1 MAEEVRKLIE
11 ETKETYSLPSDKI
24 VLGGFSQGGGL
35 ALYTGLTHAEKLG
48 GIVAL
53 STWLP
58 LRDYVIKR
66 LNEVSFNFT
75 RDQILRYFQ
84 DNFCPVFFGHGT
96 ADPVVGQHWGE
107 KSADLIREKGVSVEW
122 KTYRGMQHS
131 SCAEEFGDIKAFLD
145 KAISP

>member
-1 MAEEVRKLIE
+1 MRKLIE

-66 LNEVSFNFT
+66 LNEVNF
-75 RDQILRYFQ
+75 RLKSLIYQILRYFRIIIVPFSLVMVLLTLLLV
-84 DNFCPVFFGHGT
+84 N
-96 ADPVVGQHWGE
+96 
-107 KSADLIREKGVSVEW
+107 IGV
-122 KTYRGMQHS
+122 KNQLT
-131 SCAEEFGDIKAFLD
+131 
-145 KAISP
+145 

>member
-11 ETKETYSLPSDKI
+11 ETKETYSLTSDKI

-66 LNEVSFNFT
+66 LNEVNDFYFRWLEN
-75 RDQILRYFQ
+75 RDLENGI
-84 DNFCPVFFGHGT
+84 D
-96 ADPVVGQHWGE
+96 
-107 KSADLIREKGVSVEW
+107 
-122 KTYRGMQHS
+122 
-131 SCAEEFGDIKAFLD
+131 
-145 KAISP
+145 

>member
-1 MAEEVRKLIE
+1 MRPRIKRAFKKMADHVRNLIE
-11 ETKETYSLPSDKI
+11 ETKTEYSLTSKQI
-24 VLGGFSQGGGL
+24 VLAGFSQGGGL
-35 ALYTGLTHAEKLG
+35 ALYTGLTHAEQLG

-66 LNEVSFNFT
+66 LNE
-75 RDQILRYFQ
+75 

-145 KAISP
+145 KAINP

>member
-11 ETKETYSLPSDKI
+11 ETKETYSLTSDKI

-66 LNEVSFNFT
+66 LNEVNDF
-75 RDQILRYFQ
+75 YFR
-84 DNFCPVFFGHGT
+84 
-96 ADPVVGQHWGE
+96 WLE
-107 KSADLIREKGVSVEW
+107 IW
-122 KTYRGMQHS
+122 KTVSINH
-131 SCAEEFGDIKAFLD
+131 LN
-145 KAISP
+145 